1 MLLKDK
7 SIRKSKVKAVSK
19 SKVKSKSIRK
29 AKSKSIRKAKSKSIR
44 KSKSKSKSIRKS
56 KSKAKSKAKSKSIR
70 KSKSKSKLKSKSIR
84 KSKSKAKSIRKS
96 KAKSKSKSKSKIIR
110 KYDYGD
116 NEKGIEPKIERKK
129 GESRINIIE
138 KSPDE
143 KYGKEDIII
152 GRGSYKIVYKGINF
166 ETLEEIAWSCI
177 NLKNLTVNEKKN
189 IKNEADLLNKMAEL
203 NRFSDTN
210 NHIVK
215 LNKIWFNKIK
225 KEIVILTEL
234 IDGGS
239 LQKFLEK
246 YRNLINLSNVKS
258 WAKQIIIGLLFLH
271 SNGVIHR
278 DLKLDNI
285 LINPSTSEIYLTD
298 FGLSTMESD
307 LVTGEVGSLLYMAP
321 ETLKKDYLYNNSID
335 MYSFGI
341 CLLEMLTKEMPY
353 NEYSFSEL
361 LEKKSEH
368 TLPLPLSLKKVKDNV
383 LVTLI
388 KNLLSYDP
396 DERPTAYNIY
406 ISEIF

>member
-1 MLLKDK
+1 MK
-7 SIRKSKVKAVSK
+7 IR
-19 SKVKSKSIRK
+19 R
-29 AKSKSIRKAKSKSIR
+29 
-44 KSKSKSKSIRKS
+44 
-56 KSKAKSKAKSKSIR
+56 
-70 KSKSKSKLKSKSIR
+70 
-84 KSKSKAKSIRKS
+84 
-96 KAKSKSKSKSKIIR
+96 R

-116 NEKGIEPKIERKK
+116 NEKDIEPKIERKK